1 MLWERLKLLPESC
14 EVLMSVQDPEMRTIG
29 IIADPGIADAM
40 ANRVAARLEGVLE
53 KLQEQEHRWDVQVA
67 PFSLPLGE
75 SGRVALND
83 KVPKLREKHGWD
95 FIIYLTDAPHYVQNR
110 PVRSVISVEDASA
123 VLSMPSLGMARPRTV
138 ARELAELVREL
149 ATGKQP
155 APPPTPLGR
164 AMSVHAS
171 RQDGQNEQNRITS
184 IEGLRGRLLLVA
196 GMVRSN
202 QPWKLVPRLSSA
214 MAGAVATGA
223 FGVFYTS
230 IWSMAD
236 YLPATRLALITLSSI
251 LILTLWLLLHNRLWE
266 RPQGNRRRER
276 MVIYNAATVL
286 TVGFAA
292 TAMYLLLFLALLA
305 GALIVIDQ
313 EYLAYQLRHDV
324 SLAEYVNLAWLAS
337 SLGTM
342 GGAIGSSFDEVKEV
356 QRATFSQR
364 EYERRNMEFTIS
376 KDEVD

>member
-1 MLWERLKLLPESC
+1 MLWERAKLLPESC
-14 EVLMSVQDPEMRTIG
+14 EVLMSVQEPEMRTVG
-29 IIADPGIADAM
+29 LIADPGIADAM
-40 ANRVAARLEGVLE
+40 ANRVATRLEGVLE

-164 AMSVHAS
+164 VMSVHAS

-236 YLPATRLALITLSSI
+236 YLPAARLSLITLSSI

>member
-1 MLWERLKLLPESC
+1 MLWERAKLLPESC
-14 EVLMSVQDPEMRTIG
+14 EVLMSVQEPEMRTVG
-29 IIADPGIADAM
+29 LIADPGIADAM

-53 KLQEQEHRWDVQVA
+53 KLQEQGHQWDVQVA

-95 FIIYLTDAPHYVQNR
+95 FIIYLTDAPHYVHNR

-164 AMSVHAS
+164 VMSVHAS

-184 IEGLRGRLLLVA
+184 IEGLRGRLLLIA

-236 YLPATRLALITLSSI
+236 YLPAARLSLITLSSI